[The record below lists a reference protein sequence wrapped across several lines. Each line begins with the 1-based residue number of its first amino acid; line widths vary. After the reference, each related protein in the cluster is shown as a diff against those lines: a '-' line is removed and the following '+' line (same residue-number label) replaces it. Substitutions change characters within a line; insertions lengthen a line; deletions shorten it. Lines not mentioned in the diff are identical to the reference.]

1 MVGLAAT
8 SHAAPMPDA
17 AGYAMLIRM
26 GELLNPVPD
35 DESDLKTLWERDWRS
50 YRYEFDA
57 AAFREELLADAED
70 DERRYLSWG
79 HALDSVRRCGE
90 TYLAANKQLA
100 DAAAT
105 AQDRAEG
112 AGWFAF
118 AEDDLGA
125 AALLMEH
132 TLFSPAQPVPGHWL
146 LPELRYDERTVDP
159 IYGNT
164 PQEAQLTRLAILSL
178 RRASRNL
185 LLSKIRHAMS
195 NGGACLLTDT
205 YLLGVGGTWPE
216 VPTNIAG
223 LVALEAG
230 RYDLTPTDPL
240 AAAILTLHRLI
251 GQAHSSNDQ
260 LLRRALRQRLL
271 DFGRREPQA
280 LIAAA
285 EWFLALKSNEHD
297 ETLTVFALEFPDL
310 LDHVQSIAASDSPVA
325 ARAEGFVLAIRDGD
339 LPTLT
344 STVTWWADTR
354 LYASPTPIASPTST
368 WLNDSALEAEIRARI
383 DGAIDRLSTDG
394 ISEET
399 EVTGALVQQLVNAFH
414 PAAMLPQST
423 ATVPF
428 TLEVTSTN
436 SQTNEKVTGAD
447 LGIIVDSRANNTMH
461 LVVGHLVQIKQA
473 ANRDSSAPPQWQI
486 KRAQLQRLLDT
497 DPTATYWLLQQHHTP
512 KALAVPAKVLA
523 GIINARGDHETA
535 TVGWVDIRSAS
546 IPLGQLLL
554 DLIIGLWIGS
564 IDDTTIRAAQGGDSR
579 HRGVAVITA
588 RIRTGG

>member
-1 MVGLAAT
+1 
-8 SHAAPMPDA
+8 
-17 AGYAMLIRM
+17 M
-26 GELLNPVPD
+26 GKLLYPVPD
-35 DESDLKTLWERDWRS
+35 DESDLHTLWERDWR
-50 YRYEFDA
+50 RRRHEFDA
-57 AAFREELLADAED
+57 DAFREELLADAED

-79 HALDSVRRCGE
+79 RALEAVRCRG
-90 TYLAANKQLA
+90 TAVLAANEVLS
-100 DAAAT
+100 DAAAK
-105 AQDRAEG
+105 AHDRNEG

-118 AEDDLGA
+118 ADDDRNT
-125 AALLMEH
+125 AALVMEH
-132 TLFSPAQPVPGHWL
+132 TLFSHAQPIPAHWP
-146 LPELRYDERTVDP
+146 LPELRYDERTIDAVF
-159 IYGNT
+159 GNT
-164 PQEAQLTRLAILSL
+164 PPEAQLTRLAILSL
-178 RRASRNL
+178 RPTSRNL
-185 LLSKIRHAMS
+185 VLSRIRHTMS
-195 NGGACLLTDT
+195 NRGASLLTDP
-205 YLLGVGGTWPE
+205 YLRGVCATWPR

-223 LVALEAG
+223 LVALEAA
-230 RYDLTPTDPL
+230 RYDLMPTDPL
-240 AAAILTLHRLI
+240 VAAILTLHRLI
-251 GQAHSSNDQ
+251 GDANSSNDQ

-271 DFGRREPQA
+271 DFGRHEPQA

-325 ARAEGFVLAIRDGD
+325 VRAEGFVLAIRDGD

-368 WLNDSALEAEIRARI
+368 WLDDPALEAEIRARI

-414 PAAMLPQST
+414 PTAMLPQST

-473 ANRDSSAPPQWQI
+473 TNRDSSAPPQWQI

-523 GIINARGDHETA
+523 GIISARGDHETA
-535 TVGWVDIRSAS
+535 TVGWADIRSAS
-546 IPLGQLLL
+546 IPLSQLLL

-564 IDDTTIRAAQGGDSR
+564 IDDTTIRAAQGEDSR
-579 HRGVAVITA
+579 HTGVAVITA

>member
-1 MVGLAAT
+1 
-8 SHAAPMPDA
+8 
-17 AGYAMLIRM
+17 M
-26 GELLNPVPD
+26 GELLHPVPD
-35 DESDLKTLWERDWRS
+35 DESDLKTLWDRDYWRS
-50 YRYEFDA
+50 YRSEFDA
-57 AAFREELLADAED
+57 AAFREELLVDAED

-79 HALDSVRRCGE
+79 GLLDHVRRRGE
-90 TYLAANKQLA
+90 AFLAANTGLA
-100 DAAAT
+100 DAAVT
-105 AQDRAEG
+105 ARDRTEG
-112 AGWFAF
+112 AGWFAI
-118 AEDDLGA
+118 AEDDLDA
-125 AALLMEH
+125 ATVVMEH
-132 TLFSPAQPVPGHWL
+132 TLFAPAQPVPGHWPP
-146 LPELRYDERTVDP
+146 PELQYDVQTVDP
-159 IYGNT
+159 VFGNT
-164 PQEAQLTRLAILSL
+164 PPEAQLTRLAILTL
-178 RRASRNL
+178 RPASRNL
-185 LLSKIRHAMS
+185 VLSKVRRAMS
-195 NGGACLLTDT
+195 NGGVSLLTDT
-205 YLLGVGGTWPE
+205 YLFGVGETWPK
-216 VPTNIAG
+216 VPANIAG
-223 LVALEAG
+223 LVALEAA
-230 RYDLTPTDPL
+230 RYDLTPMDPL
-240 AAAILTLHRLI
+240 AKAILKLHRLI
-251 GQAHSSNDQ
+251 GEAHSSNDQ

-297 ETLTVFALEFPDL
+297 ETLTAFALEFPDL
-310 LDHVQSIAASDSPVA
+310 LDHVQSIAGSDSPVA
-325 ARAEGFVLAIRDGD
+325 TRAEGFVLAIRDGD

-354 LYASPTPIASPTST
+354 LYASPAPIASPTST
-368 WLNDSALEAEIRARI
+368 WLNDPALEAEIRARI

-414 PAAMLPQST
+414 PTAILPQST

-428 TLEVTSTN
+428 TLEVMSTN

-447 LGIIVDSRANNTMH
+447 LGVIVDSRANNTMQ

-473 ANRDSSAPPQWQI
+473 TNRDSSAPPQWQV

-523 GIINARGDHETA
+523 GIISARGDHETA
-535 TVGWVDIRSAS
+535 TISWADIRSAS
-546 IPLGQLLL
+546 IPLSQLLL

-564 IDDTTIRAAQGGDSR
+564 IEDTTIKAARGGDSR